1 MTNQQIPFESDLSD
15 RVVKIAKKIRDGTLN
30 WGKINY
36 SLGMLHSVWQATLCG
51 YDRITVVELGVA
63 HGNGLRALSTAAQW
77 YQDQFDIKI
86 DIVGFDTGQ
95 GLLKPQ
101 GYRDHPEMWDEGYF
115 SGDEREIRQ
124 WLPANARLILGDVKD
139 TIPEYVKTFDGSAPL
154 AYVSIDVDYYSSTV
168 SAFPLFEMQAKNY
181 LPAMP
186 VHVDDAH
193 TIITFCPWAGESL
206 ALREFN
212 DSYDLRKFEHKEA
225 IWRIENF
232 YVFHVL
238 DHPFRSGE
246 IRPPYRIDCS
256 PI

>member
-1 MTNQQIPFESDLSD
+1 MTDQMSSFESNLTD
-15 RVVKIAKKIRDGTLN
+15 RVRSIAKKIRQTELD

-63 HGNGLRALSTAAQW
+63 HGNGLRALSTAAKW
-77 YQDQFDIKI
+77 YQEQFEIEI
-86 DIVGFDTGQ
+86 NIVGFDTGR
-95 GLLKPQ
+95 GLFDPQ
-101 GYRDHPEMWDEGYF
+101 SYRDHPEMWDEGYF
-115 SGDEREIRQ
+115 SGDEEAIRQ
-124 WLPANARLILGDVKD
+124 WLPENTQLVIGDIKD
-139 TIPEYVKTFDGSAPL
+139 TMPEYVKNFDGSAPL

-168 SAFPLFEMQAKNY
+168 SAFPLFEMPAENY

-212 DSYDLRKFEHKEA
+212 ESHDLRKFEQKEG